1 MFLQIS
7 LSTKLTLDYTV
18 FKQILNALLIQ
29 NRFGA
34 ITLYL
39 KLFLSQQIVS
49 KRTSLVNYAHE
60 FPGGGTLDPLVDI
73 CQYRANPK
81 ENTSYS

>member
-7 LSTKLTLDYTV
+7 LSTKLTLDYTL
-18 FKQILNALLIQ
+18 FKQILKALLIQ
-29 NRFGA
+29 NRLGA

-49 KRTSLVNYAHE
+49 KRTSLVNYTHE
-60 FPGGGTLDPLVDI
+60 FPGGGSLDPLVDI
-73 CQYRANPK
+73 SQYRANPK